1 MTPDDQQ
8 DLDDVY
14 QSVANQ
20 RRRTVLTYLREA
32 SDDMASLDQ
41 LVDHVVDQE
50 THSPG
55 TDRESVTIDLYHC
68 QLPMLDEVGVIDF
81 DSQTETVQYRG
92 NPEIE
97 RLFIP
102 QKPDTHQR

>member
-1 MTPDDQQ
+1 MTPDNQQ

-20 RRRTVLTYLREA
+20 RRRTVLTYLEEA
-32 SDDMASLDQ
+32 SDDAASLDQ

-55 TDRESVTIDLYHC
+55 PDRESVLIDLYHC
-68 QLPMLDEVGVIDF
+68 QLPMLDEAGVIDF

-92 NPEIE
+92 HREVE
-97 RLFIP
+97 RLFSP
-102 QKPDTHQR
+102 QKPDIHQR